1 VIIISEKD
9 MKLWTGNYQIQDR
22 YGRVLYRFEDSTLQ
36 TMQEYMDAFTAGYSH
51 VLPLRLLAE
60 DALGELV
67 EISRREDCD
76 ETA

>member
-1 VIIISEKD
+1 

-22 YGRVLYRFEDSTLQ
+22 HGRVLYRFVDSTLQ
-36 TMQEYMDAFTAGYSH
+36 TMHEYMDAFAAGYSH

-60 DALGELV
+60 DATGEFV
-67 EISRREDCD
+67 EIDRREDCN